1 MKSVTSYQDINME
14 LLKKSGLLI
23 RIEQSLETMRDFLRA
38 DGGDVEL
45 IDIEDDMTVK
55 IRLLGQCRSCSM
67 SVMTMKAGI
76 EEAVLKAVPEVKAVI
91 AINEEDLKLI

>member
-1 MKSVTSYQDINME
+1 ME

-76 EEAVLKAVPEVKAVI
+76 EEAVLKAVPEIKAVI
-91 AINEEDLKLI
+91 AISEEDLKLI

>member
-1 MKSVTSYQDINME
+1 
-14 LLKKSGLLI
+14 
-23 RIEQSLETMRDFLRA
+23 MRDFLRA

-76 EEAVLKAVPEVKAVI
+76 EEAVRKAIPEVKEVI
-91 AINEEDLKLI
+91 AITEEDFKLI

>member
-1 MKSVTSYQDINME
+1 
-14 LLKKSGLLI
+14 
-23 RIEQSLETMRDFLRA
+23 MRDFLRA

-76 EEAVLKAVPEVKAVI
+76 EEAVRKAIPEVKEVI

>member
-1 MKSVTSYQDINME
+1 ME
-14 LLKKSGLLI
+14 LLKKSDLLI

-76 EEAVLKAVPEVKAVI
+76 EEAVRKAIPEVKEVI

>member
-1 MKSVTSYQDINME
+1 ME

>member
-1 MKSVTSYQDINME
+1 ME
-14 LLKKSGLLI
+14 LLKKSDLLI

-76 EEAVLKAVPEVKAVI
+76 EEAVRKAIPEVKEVI
-91 AINEEDLKLI
+91 AITEEDFKLI

>member
-1 MKSVTSYQDINME
+1 
-14 LLKKSGLLI
+14 
-23 RIEQSLETMRDFLRA
+23 MRDYLRA

-67 SVMTMKAGI
+67 SIMTMKAGI
-76 EEAVLKAVPEVKAVI
+76 EDAVRRAIPEVKAVI

>member
-1 MKSVTSYQDINME
+1 ME
-14 LLKKSGLLI
+14 LLKKSDLLI

-45 IDIEDDMTVK
+45 IDIENDMTVK

-76 EEAVLKAVPEVKAVI
+76 EEAVRKAIPEVKEVI

>member
-1 MKSVTSYQDINME
+1 ME
-14 LLKKSGLLI
+14 LLKKSDLLV
-23 RIEQSLETMRDFLRA
+23 RIEQSLETMRDYLRA

-67 SVMTMKAGI
+67 SIMTMKAGI
-76 EEAVLKAVPEVKAVI
+76 EDAVRRAIPEVKAVI

>member
-1 MKSVTSYQDINME
+1 ME
-14 LLKKSGLLI
+14 LLKKSDLLI

-45 IDIEDDMTVK
+45 IDIEDDMIVK

-76 EEAVLKAVPEVKAVI
+76 EEAVRKAIPEVKEVI
-91 AINEEDLKLI
+91 AITEEDFKLI